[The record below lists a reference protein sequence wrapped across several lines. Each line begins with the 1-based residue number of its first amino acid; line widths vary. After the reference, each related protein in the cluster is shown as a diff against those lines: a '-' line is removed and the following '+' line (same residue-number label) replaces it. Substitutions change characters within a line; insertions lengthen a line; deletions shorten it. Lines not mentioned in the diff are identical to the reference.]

1 MNRARRSRSVSAGA
15 SMDAPKAAVFLSYAS
30 ADAASARRIADALRA
45 AGVETWLDESALRG
59 GDAWDAEI
67 RRQIRDC
74 ALFVPIVS
82 THTEARSEGYFRLEW
97 RLAIERSRLIAD
109 DRPFLL
115 PVVVDDTRETGASVP
130 DAFLE
135 RQWTRLGDARSL
147 DAFAAHVKRL
157 LGNPRASMPHAR
169 APAPAARTRI
179 RFVAAGIF
187 IAAIA
192 IAGVLL
198 GTHRSAVSPSAGA
211 SADASQSTLSPTAS
225 PKAIAVLPFDNL
237 SGRPEDAYLADG
249 LQEEILNALARMR
262 DLTVISRA
270 STREYRGATHNLREI
285 GRRLGVG
292 SVLEGSIRRDGNTLR
307 LTVQLV
313 DARDDR
319 QVFAVNYDSDLGHV
333 LDLQSKVAR
342 KVADALSATL
352 TQYERGELDR
362 VPTNNGDAYDR
373 YLHAIALMRQEAPDD
388 ELGVV
393 EPKRLL
399 REALVLDPEFA
410 EAWALL
416 SQAHGWTYFA
426 TSQAEEGV
434 AAKDAFERAFAI
446 DPELADARLARG
458 IYELYV
464 ARDLDAA
471 IADFTE
477 YSKLRPS
484 SGVAEAM
491 LGFALRRKGR
501 FDEAIPHFDRAWVL
515 DPLNEAYSGGTL
527 TTLLALRR
535 YPEAIARIDIYRS
548 RFPTRYRSFF
558 TQARIEGQIRGGD
571 IAPLKHALAEYGHL
585 LDEAGRTGVLAEI
598 ARGEGRFLDAVAL
611 WEKIPDDGAIE
622 RHQTIGSLYWAAGEA
637 SNAEREF
644 AKLERAS
651 AEVLKEHP
659 DDLDALTLLA
669 IAQSMRG
676 AHEAALATVAKA
688 GRGSPQADDLVNGP
702 RVDFTRAVVLY
713 RAGRV
718 DEAHA
723 EVERLLRTPF
733 GAPVEFFGDPPG
745 IDLLVRDD
753 ARFDELLHHPPRL

>member
-1 MNRARRSRSVSAGA
+1 
-15 SMDAPKAAVFLSYAS
+15 MDAAHAAVFLSYAS
-30 ADAASARRIADALRA
+30 ADAHAARRLAHALRA
-45 AGVETWLDESALRG
+45 AGVDTWLDESALRG
-59 GDAWDAEI
+59 GDAWDAAI
-67 RRQIRDC
+67 RAQIRDC

-82 THTEARSEGYFRLEW
+82 AHTEARSEGYFRLEW
-97 RLAIERSRLIAD
+97 RLAVERSRLIAD

-115 PVVVDDTRETGASVP
+115 PVVVDATRETGARVP

-135 RQWTRLGDARSL
+135 RQWTRLDDAHSF

-157 LGNPRASMPHAR
+157 LEAPRTSPPRASK
-169 APAPAARTRI
+169 PAPASSTRV
-179 RFVAAGIF
+179 RFIAGGIF
-187 IAAIA
+187 IVAIA

-198 GTHRSAVSPSAGA
+198 GTHRSAETPSAPGPSTQA
-211 SADASQSTLSPTAS
+211 SPPPPAAS
-225 PKAIAVLPFDNL
+225 PKAIAVLPFENL

-249 LQEEILNALARMR
+249 LQEEILNALGRMR

-270 STREYRGATHNLREI
+270 STREYRGAAHNVREI

-292 SVLEGSIRRDGNTLR
+292 SVLAGSIRHEGNTLR
-307 LTVQLV
+307 LTVELV

-352 TQYERGELDR
+352 TQYERGELER
-362 VPTNNGDAYDR
+362 VPTSNGDAYDR
-373 YLHAIALMRQEAPDD
+373 YLHAVALMRQEAPDD

-399 REALVLDPEFA
+399 HEAIALDPEFA
-410 EAWALL
+410 DAWALL

-426 TSQAEEGV
+426 TSKADEGA

-464 ARDLDAA
+464 ARDLDGA

-501 FDEAIPHFDRAWVL
+501 FDEAIAHFDRAWVL

-535 YPEAIARIDIYRS
+535 YPEAIARIDTYRA
-548 RFPTRYRSFF
+548 RFPTRYRSYF

-571 IAPLKHALAEYGHL
+571 IAPLKKALAEHGHR
-585 LDEAGRTGVLAEI
+585 LDEVGRTGVLAEI
-598 ARGEGRFLDAVAL
+598 ARGEGRFLDAIAL

-622 RHQTIGSLYWAAGEA
+622 RHQTIGSLYWAAGDAE
-637 SNAEREF
+637 NAAREF
-644 AKLERAS
+644 ARLEQAS

-669 IAQSMRG
+669 VAQSMRG
-676 AHEAALATVAKA
+676 AHDAALATTAKA

-723 EVERLLRTPF
+723 EVERLLQTPF